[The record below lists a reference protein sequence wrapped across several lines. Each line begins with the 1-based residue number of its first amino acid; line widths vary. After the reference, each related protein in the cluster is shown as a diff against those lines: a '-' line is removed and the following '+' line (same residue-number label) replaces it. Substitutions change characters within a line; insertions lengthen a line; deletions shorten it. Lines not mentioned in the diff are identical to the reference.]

1 MATQK
6 TRPTGVSVAAYVKSI
21 DDPKRRTDCITLVAI
36 MKKATGSEPAM
47 WGSSIIGFGACHI
60 RYESGRE
67 ADWCRLGFSPR
78 KGALSLYLCGGLDR
92 FQDLLGRLGKH
103 KTGKGCLYI
112 KSLEDIHLPALTALL
127 KKAAKEIPAG
137 ATSAD

>member
-1 MATQK
+1 
-6 TRPTGVSVAAYVKSI
+6 VSVAAYVKSI
-21 DDPKRRTDCITLVAI
+21 DDPKRRKDCLTLVAM
-36 MKKATGSEPAM
+36 MKKATGSEPTM
-47 WGSSIIGFGACHI
+47 WGSSIIGFGEYHI

-112 KSLEDIHLPALTALL
+112 KSLEDIHLPTLTALL
-127 KKAAKEIPAG
+127 KKAAKEMPAG